1 MQVSTVSGPTVAEE
15 TVKAASAPGE
25 LASAAVHLVQADLE
39 RLQSAEH

>member
-15 TVKAASAPGE
+15 TVKTASAPGE